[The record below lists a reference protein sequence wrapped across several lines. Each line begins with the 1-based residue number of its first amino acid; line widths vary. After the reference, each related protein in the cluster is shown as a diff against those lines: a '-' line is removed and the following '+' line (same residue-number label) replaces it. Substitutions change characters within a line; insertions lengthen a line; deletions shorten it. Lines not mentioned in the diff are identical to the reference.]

1 MFYRYDEDIRGGIE
15 TIEATVKDILNH
27 TKLILNDEDLN
38 FDLRLILNELLINA
52 FVHGNRKDINKCM
65 HLCLVI
71 DDRTLRINIEDEGT
85 GLCEPHDYD
94 CKQLKNHGR
103 GLVLV
108 KSLTDRFQMKDNRV
122 KCTIN
127 IRCKDL

>member
-15 TIEATVKDILNH
+15 AIEATVKDILNH

-52 FVHGNRKDINKCM
+52 FIHGNRKDINKCM
-65 HLCLVI
+65 HLRLVI

-85 GLCEPHDYD
+85 GTCKPHSYD

-108 KSLTDRFQMKDNRV
+108 KSLTDRFQMQDNKVR
-122 KCTIN
+122 CMIN
-127 IRCKDL
+127 RNCKDI